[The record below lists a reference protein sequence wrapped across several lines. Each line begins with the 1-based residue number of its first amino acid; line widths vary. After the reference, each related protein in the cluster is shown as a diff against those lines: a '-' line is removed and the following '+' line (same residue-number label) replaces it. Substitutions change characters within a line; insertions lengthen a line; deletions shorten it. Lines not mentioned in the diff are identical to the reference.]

1 MYSLEQIFQQA
12 KELRTS
18 AKMSYDGVDSVVWY
32 GVKISHN
39 VSKDQY
45 TIYNVSNKGDYYEEL
60 SEEEYANFILNGWEL
75 ACYDMSIAN
84 YERKVQK
91 IKDLLY
97 PESNRTPHV
106 NRMIDNYLSNI
117 DTLTETINKIKW
129 KKNQRMQSSAK

>member
-18 AKMSYDGVDSVVWY
+18 AKISYDGVDSVVWY
-32 GVKISHN
+32 GVKISHH

-45 TIYNVSNKGDYYEEL
+45 TIYNVANKGDYYEEI
-60 SEEEYANFILNGWEL
+60 SEEDYANFVLHGWEL
-75 ACYDMSIAN
+75 ACYDISIAN
-84 YERKVQK
+84 YEQKVQK

-97 PESNRTPHV
+97 PESSRTPHV

-129 KKNQRMQSSAK
+129 KKNQRMQSLAK